1 VRSLATKGVSEVNEL
16 DQATQ
21 ITLLTLGTEIGTG
34 VASGFFVGWGLRLV
48 LSLMFK
54 VLAVAVAAFVL
65 PLMALAGLG
74 VVKVDFT
81 AFAALIQK
89 VFVHLIDFVVY
100 VTPTL
105 VQYFPLSGSF
115 GLGVIIG
122 GMKK

>member
-1 VRSLATKGVSEVNEL
+1 L

-21 ITLLTLGTEIGTG
+21 ISLLTLGTEIGTG
-34 VASGFFVGWGLRLV
+34 VVTGFFIGWGLRLI

-81 AFAALIQK
+81 ALAALIQNL
-89 VFVHLIDFVVY
+89 FMRLIDFVVWA
-100 VTPTL
+100 TPVL